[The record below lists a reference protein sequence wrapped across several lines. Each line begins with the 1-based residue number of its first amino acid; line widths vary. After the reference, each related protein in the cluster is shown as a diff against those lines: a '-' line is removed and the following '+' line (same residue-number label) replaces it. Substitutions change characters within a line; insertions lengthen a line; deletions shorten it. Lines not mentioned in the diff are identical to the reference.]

1 MNAPLPSLLPN
12 APHRLDPD
20 TARLAPVPL
29 AVGLFNDSA
38 DAGDVASLAA
48 SDAHR
53 RLLARAGA
61 QVRHASFRGDWHEL
75 GAGTL
80 EDGIVAALASPDLR
94 RVFAEVDVVVVIGDT
109 GASRPMRHLLAILG
123 AAQHLDL
130 PTYLVT
136 ASIGA
141 DPEGRDVLDGLTDC
155 TVRDAAS
162 ARVLE
167 SLGIAHRRVDDV
179 LFSAAFTPD
188 AVRDFTDHLVV
199 TDCAPARRAD
209 FTLDLAAVRA
219 AWPGMVADYPL
230 DAPSGPTAWR
240 SAAADLATA
249 SAVLTGGRDGAA
261 LALAAG
267 VPFVVLGV
275 EAEAARFM
283 DTLEGY
289 PIDASDPSLSLQAR
303 LDAALA
309 ARPWFATAGRGR
321 ARRGAADAYTR
332 LRPGLVPG
340 GRDDAWTTSIDGA
353 LDVVRTVTA
362 AGGSVLHAG
371 AGQGQLVEALAKD
384 GFRAW
389 GADVA
394 RRLDRP
400 DRTRY
405 SKATATAL
413 PFADHVFSTVI
424 VSADWLDHLEAEALD
439 RAIGELARVAHDT
452 VIVECS
458 GRPLRASRAFEA
470 HLGEDVWRRRLLR
483 LGLEPSDAADSLV
496 THGAGPT
503 GGTLIVTSAQSAVC
517 PHCRRAHQR
526 GPEIEPVHAGVLQA
540 AAAAEMASPVRGSR
554 R

>member
-1 MNAPLPSLLPN
+1 MNAPLPSLLPTTPRPSASDVPRP
-12 APHRLDPD
+12 AP
-20 TARLAPVPL
+20 APL

-38 DAGDVASLAA
+38 DDGDVASLAA

-53 RLLARAGA
+53 RLLARAGG
-61 QVRHASFRGDWHEL
+61 QVRHAYFRSDWHEL
-75 GAGTL
+75 GSGTL
-80 EDGIVAALASPDLR
+80 EDGIAAALASPELR
-94 RVFAEVDVVVVIGDT
+94 RVFAEVDVVVVVGDT
-109 GASRPMRHLLAILG
+109 CARRPSQHLLAILG
-123 AAQHLDL
+123 AAQHLDQ

-136 ASIGA
+136 ASFGA
-141 DPEGRDVLDGLTDC
+141 DLEGREVLEGLTDC
-155 TVRDAAS
+155 TVRDAES
-162 ARVLE
+162 ARILRD
-167 SLGIAHRRVDDV
+167 LGIAHRQVDDV
-179 LFSAAFTPD
+179 LLSGAFATEAA
-188 AVRDFTDHLVV
+188 RDFADHLVV

-219 AWPGMVADYPL
+219 TWPGMVADYPL
-230 DAPSGPTAWR
+230 DAPSRPLGWR
-240 SAAADLATA
+240 SAVADLATA
-249 SAVLTGGRDGAA
+249 AAVLTGGRDGAM

-267 VPFVVLGV
+267 VPFVVLGF
-275 EAEAARFM
+275 EPESARVVDM
-283 DTLEGY
+283 LEGY
-289 PIDASDPSLSLQAR
+289 PAEAADHSLSLPAR
-303 LDAALA
+303 LDAAIA
-309 ARPWFATAGRGR
+309 ARGWFAAGAKARS
-321 ARRGAADAYTR
+321 RRGAADAYTR
-332 LRPGLVPG
+332 LRPGLG
-340 GRDDAWTTSIDGA
+340 HGSRDDAWTTSIDGA

-413 PFADHVFSTVI
+413 PFADHVFATVI
-424 VSADWLDHLEAEALD
+424 VSADWLEHLEADALD
-439 RAIGELARVAHDT
+439 RAIGELARVASGT

-470 HLGEDVWRRRLLR
+470 HLGDDWWRRRLSR
-483 LGLEPSDAADSLV
+483 LGLEPSDAADSLI

-503 GGTLIVTSAQSAVC
+503 GGTLLVASAHTAIC
-517 PHCRRAHQR
+517 PHCRRAHDR
-526 GPEIEPVHAGVLQA
+526 GLDIEPVHAGVLA
-540 AAAAEMASPVRGSR
+540 AAQADVAALGRGSR